1 MGGPKSIYS
10 VQSLHHQTIGGQQ
23 RSGKLEIQDL
33 SKGGLISESFS
44 LWLKS
49 PKNGCQIMTLSIFS
63 LGEQCSGS

>member
-1 MGGPKSIYS
+1 MGGPKSIHS
-10 VQSLHHQTIGGQQ
+10 VQSLHYQTIGGQQ

-49 PKNGCQIMTLSIFS
+49 PKMGPKSRP
-63 LGEQCSGS
+63 

>member
-1 MGGPKSIYS
+1 MGGPKSIHS

-33 SKGGLISESFS
+33 SKSGLISESFS

-49 PKNGCQIMTLSIFS
+49 PKMGAKSRP
-63 LGEQCSGS
+63 